1 MRIQRRHL
9 SVFFLVAMVCFVIA
23 LLIATGTVN
32 STRETAWLVGGLL
45 SLSIGLLGSGG

>member
-9 SVFFLVAMVCFVIA
+9 SVFFLAASVCFVIA
-23 LLIATGTVN
+23 LLIETGTVS
-32 STRETAWLVGGLL
+32 STRESAWLAGGLL